1 MKQPAMKRHFVRQG
15 ENARNMNLRRLAVLV
30 VLIVAGFWFV
40 TTYGIPGMQLL
51 PRIARHDLP
60 ALVHTVHLN
69 RSDKSLDL
77 TVADA
82 QSSYD
87 NQEQNN
93 IAVYKRVLPSV
104 VNITSTAMAY
114 DWFWGAVPQQG
125 QGSGFIVDTHGHI
138 LTNYHVIEG
147 GRQTPQIEVTLSNK
161 RKYKAQ
167 VVLTDRPHDLAL
179 LQIDAPDLK
188 PAVLS
193 DSQNL
198 QVGQKVYAI
207 GNPFGLSG
215 TMTTGIIS
223 ALRSIRG
230 PEGNLI
236 SNAIQTDAAIN
247 PGNSGGPLLN
257 SHGEVIGINS
267 LIATDPNAQVPIEQ
281 SAGIGFAIPINTAKA
296 VLQDFAQYGRIRR
309 PSLGITS
316 LPIGPDLA
324 QQMGLAADYGMLV
337 QQVFPGGAAERAGLR
352 GGREQAYLGNT
363 PIYLGG
369 DLILAID
376 GRQVT
381 NQQDVAQ
388 IMDEHKAGDTVAVTF
403 LRGQRKMT
411 VKMVL
416 EEAGTRTA

>member
-1 MKQPAMKRHFVRQG
+1 MKRPTIKRPFIRQG

-40 TTYGIPGMQLL
+40 TTFGIPGMQLL
-51 PRIARHDLP
+51 PRIARQELP
-60 ALVHTVHLN
+60 ELVHQVHLN
-69 RSDKSLDL
+69 RANGSLDL

-87 NQEQNN
+87 NQEQTN

-104 VNITSTAMAY
+104 VNITSTAVAY
-114 DWFWGAVPQQG
+114 DWFWGALPQQG
-125 QGSGFIVDTHGHI
+125 QGSGFIVDTNGHI

-147 GRQTPQIEVTLSNK
+147 GRQIEVTLSNK

-223 ALRSIRG
+223 AMRSVRG

-267 LIATDPNAQVPIEQ
+267 LIATNPNEAVEQ

-296 VLQDFAQYGRIRR
+296 VLKDFAQYGRIRR

-324 QQMGLAADYGMLV
+324 EQMGLAADYGMLV
-337 QQVFPGGAAERAGLR
+337 QQVFPGGAAERAGLH

-369 DLILAID
+369 DLILTID
-376 GRQVT
+376 GQQIT

-388 IMDEHKAGDTVAVTF
+388 IMDEHKAGDTVTVTF

-411 VKMVL
+411 VKVVL
-416 EEAGTRTA
+416 EEAGARTA